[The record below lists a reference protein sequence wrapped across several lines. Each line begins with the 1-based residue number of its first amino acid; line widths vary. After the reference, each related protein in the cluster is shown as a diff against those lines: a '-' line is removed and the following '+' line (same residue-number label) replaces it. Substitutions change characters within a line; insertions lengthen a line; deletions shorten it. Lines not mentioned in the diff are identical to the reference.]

1 MPKKKENLAQ
11 CTMYLCN
18 TPYNLRRPIHGLCKT
33 CKDLGL
39 VFFFLNICIT
49 STVYLP
55 AIFLRGEKI
64 GAGVVKLG

>member
-39 VFFFLNICIT
+39 VFFF
-49 STVYLP
+49 
-55 AIFLRGEKI
+55 
-64 GAGVVKLG
+64 